1 MAATNRLRRSPLSCL
16 VGDDD
21 DAVREAVVEIL
32 DAWGFRTVT
41 ASSGEDA
48 LRILLCEPIDFTILD
63 VEMPSMTG
71 IEVIERYL
79 TGPWIAATSSPPRRA
94 LTPRRMPTIFM
105 SGNRSEEVRRAA
117 EALGTT
123 FVGKPIEVRRMR
135 SAVDRLLADHLT

>member
-1 MAATNRLRRSPLSCL
+1 MDITNRLRRSPLSCL

-21 DAVREAVVEIL
+21 DAVRDAVVEIL
-32 DAWGFRTVT
+32 DAWGFRTLT

-48 LRILLCEPIDFTILD
+48 LRILLCEPIDFSILD

-79 TGPWIAATSSPPRRA
+79 TGPWIAAATSPPQRA
-94 LTPRRMPTIFM
+94 PTPRRMPTIFM

-117 EALGTT
+117 ESVGIT
-123 FVGKPIEVRRMR
+123 FLDKPIEVRRMR
-135 SAVDRLLADHLT
+135 SAVDRLLADHLS